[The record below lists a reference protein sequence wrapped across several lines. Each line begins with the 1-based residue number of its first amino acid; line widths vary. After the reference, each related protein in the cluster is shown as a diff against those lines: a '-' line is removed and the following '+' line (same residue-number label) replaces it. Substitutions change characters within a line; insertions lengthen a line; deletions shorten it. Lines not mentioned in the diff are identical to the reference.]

1 MSFSKMIRKTLLL
14 RPQQMK
20 KSSQLLNRN
29 ISLTSIKQNPETP
42 EAKYEEL
49 SLGLEES
56 NVVSVDRKFS
66 FVIKYNLFLFSNKKT
81 LIDFDLFYCSYIWFK

>member
-20 KSSQLLNRN
+20 KCSQLLNRN

-49 SLGLEES
+49 SLELEES

-66 FVIKYNLFLFSNKKT
+66 LVIKYSLFLFLNKNFF
-81 LIDFDLFYCSYIWFK
+81 IDLFYSYIWFK